1 LLFGT
6 HPLVRRFIK
15 GVFENRPSLPWY
27 SATWDIAVVLKYLG
41 KMHPADKLSLKELTL
56 KVVTLL
62 ALLSGQRRQT
72 LHALKVSFFGVFLTA
87 LLVNIYKYVQIH
99 LKITNRQRRE
109 RQ

>member
-1 LLFGT
+1 M
-6 HPLVRRFIK
+6 K
-15 GVFENRPSLPWY
+15 GVCENRPSLSRY

-72 LHALKVSFFGVFLTA
+72 ATCAKSQLYAT
-87 LLVNIYKYVQIH
+87 
-99 LKITNRQRRE
+99 E
-109 RQ
+109 P